1 MDKSDAPQS
10 KLTNSLR
17 ELVRYG
23 IVGLGLNAI
32 GYSLY
37 LFITYVGVEPN
48 LAVAILYP
56 VAVIIGFFGH
66 KKVSFQYKGGQTDV
80 PLLSKYIFAYAVGYV
95 LNLVLLEI
103 GHYQLG
109 YAHELVQGCCVF
121 ILAAFL
127 FVMQKFFV
135 FRDFGEEVSD

>member
-1 MDKSDAPQS
+1 MPS
-10 KLTNSLR
+10 KILDQ
-17 ELVRYG
+17 LVRYG
-23 IVGLGLNAI
+23 VTGVGLNVFSYG
-32 GYSLY
+32 LY
-37 LFITYVGVEPN
+37 L
-48 LAVAILYP
+48 LATHLTISPTTVILILYP
-56 VAVIIGFFGH
+56 LTVLLGFIAH
-66 KKVSFQYKGGQTDV
+66 KKVSFQYKGGQTNV

-135 FRDFGEEVSD
+135 FRDFGEQVSD

>member
-1 MDKSDAPQS
+1 VTKPL
-10 KLTNSLR
+10 K

-37 LFITYVGVEPN
+37 LSITYMGVEPN
-48 LAVAILYP
+48 LTVVVCYP
-56 VAVIIGFFGH
+56 IATVVGFIAH
-66 KKVSFQYKGGQTDV
+66 KKVSFQYNGGQTNV
-80 PLLSKYIFAYAVGYV
+80 PLLSKYIFSYAVGYI
-95 LNLVLLEI
+95 LNLLLLEI

-135 FRDFGEEVSD
+135 FRDFENQVSN

>member
-1 MDKSDAPQS
+1 MAF
-10 KLTNSLR
+10 
-17 ELVRYG
+17 
-23 IVGLGLNAI
+23 A
-32 GYSLY
+32 LY
-37 LFITYVGVEPN
+37 LVVTYLGIQPN
-48 LAVAILYP
+48 LTVMLLYP
-56 VAVIIGFFGH
+56 IFVLFGFFGH
-66 KKVSFQYKGGQTDV
+66 KKVSFQYKGGQTNV
-80 PLLSKYIFAYAVGYV
+80 PLLVKYVFAYAVGYV

-135 FRDFGEEVSD
+135 FRDFGKQVSD